1 MHVRLSTPQTKT
13 QCASSGGLACGGGAA
28 RYTCIN
34 PTQCCSLPEP
44 NKLLLV
50 HFAAPPERP
59 PPLLLQGQRVRM
71 CPVPA
76 RSMWASPSVLLLL
89 ASGQAPHLFAPLL
102 RRMQRPWKA
111 REWQPPAPPPPIAPL
126 APAGQ
131 HDVGLP
137 CRPAR
142 EKNARMPSRTC
153 ASHSTWRVPLPSF
166 PPSPTHSF
174 THSFIRLS
182 CTHPSAYCCCP
193 DPGHS
198 HERKVL
204 SQASCILIC
213 ICMGQGM

>member
-111 REWQPPAPPPPIAPL
+111 REWQPPAPPPPLHLWRLQASTMSGCPAAL
-126 APAGQ
+126 PVKRMPACPAG
-131 HDVGLP
+131 
-137 CRPAR
+137 
-142 EKNARMPSRTC
+142 
-153 ASHSTWRVPLPSF
+153 RVPVTPHGAFPF
-166 PPSPTHSF
+166 PPSLLHPLTHSLIHSSVSAAL
-174 THSFIRLS
+174 THLLTAAALTQGTAMREK
-182 CTHPSAYCCCP
+182 CCP
-193 DPGHS
+193 KH
-198 HERKVL
+198 L
-204 SQASCILIC
+204 AY
-213 ICMGQGM
+213 